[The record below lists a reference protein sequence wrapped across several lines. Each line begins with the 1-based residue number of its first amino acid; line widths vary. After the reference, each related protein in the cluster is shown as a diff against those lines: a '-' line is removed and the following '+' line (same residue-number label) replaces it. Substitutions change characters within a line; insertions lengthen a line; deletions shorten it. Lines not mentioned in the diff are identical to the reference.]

1 MGLAVFQ
8 EGRIGLRMSSL
19 RWLKRKAL
27 LEWQAI
33 AVCCHHDSRGRVLR
47 PGVVVAW
54 AEGKTLLHFVAVPK
68 GRMKTPVF
76 T

>member
-8 EGRIGLRMSSL
+8 EGRIGLRMSSI
-19 RWLKRKAL
+19 RWPKRKAL

-33 AVCCHHDSRGRVLR
+33 AVWCHHDSRGRVLR
-47 PGVVVAW
+47 PGVVVAG
-54 AEGKTLLHFVAVPK
+54 AEGKTLLHFVAFPK
-68 GRMKTPVF
+68 GRMKIPVF